1 MEKKR
6 HRGKEG
12 KKKGKKKKKKK
23 EKKNKAEA
31 LRDLANVL
39 AAFRPQ
45 ARSQPGGRDDDVP
58 GAWCSPRL

>member
-45 ARSQPGGRDDDVP
+45 ARSRPGG
-58 GAWCSPRL
+58 